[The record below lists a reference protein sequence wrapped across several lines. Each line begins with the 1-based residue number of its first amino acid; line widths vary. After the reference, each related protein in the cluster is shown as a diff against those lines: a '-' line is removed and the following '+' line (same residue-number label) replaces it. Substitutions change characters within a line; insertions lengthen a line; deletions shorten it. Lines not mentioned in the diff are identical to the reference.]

1 MLKALLL
8 VPLLVPLVLAAPAS
22 TYGCPARDTAGHT
35 LDQAHQGTY
44 AFAVSCQYEGGGI
57 CYYKKTGQFS
67 TGPSTCPTTIS
78 QSQSTSHSALSSASN
93 SNGCPAKDAS
103 GTALTKTLNGHIT
116 FALACQY
123 GSSEMCYYDKTG
135 KRTAGATSCPSSVS
149 AGTAN
154 NSAAYKS
161 SSLATE
167 SQTSYSSSISCPAT
181 DTANGALLSL
191 ETTTAGFIDC
201 TYTSG
206 GCQYFASNGTYLTG
220 TSFCPLTIS
229 GHVSTQVSATTQ
241 CPTTDSAGSPL
252 TSSGHVQTGFVL
264 CSYVKSG
271 DCEYFSNGTY
281 ANGASQC
288 PSAIPGPSGASGSA
302 SANAAAGAYT
312 SSSTALPTCAPTDDN
327 SSPLLKSS
335 VSSDGFVECQYKTAG
350 TCEYFIPNGQF
361 SSGSSVCPDSIAPAA
376 TYTTSSSSPTT
387 TTTTT
392 TLPVCAPTDKS
403 GSHLLKDTVSSD
415 GFLECEY
422 KTAGTC
428 EYFIPNGEFS
438 SGGSVCPPS
447 ATASSAGNKAGVG
460 SSWTTTTTTGKS
472 ESAST
477 TTLPICAMT
486 DKSGSHLLRD
496 TVSSDGFL
504 ECKYKTAG
512 TCEYFIPNGE
522 FSSGGSVCPGSATAS
537 SVGGAAADLAS
548 SNSNSSSSSSSSST
562 NPVYI
567 ALIVMNTVLVI
578 GILTVGFLWIRQHR
592 VSAASKAGQLKVL
605 YAKVDAARDEMSM
618 PFTPLPP
625 SSSVGQSSSSVQK
638 EKYYDPHDPQ
648 ARILRINHVIKAC
661 ISFGASVARSSEAPR
676 RIFFHFPLNGQQGIV
691 SLLDVQHND
700 GDIIAT
706 TFSFLISFAAIV
718 TKQNALDE

>member
-1 MLKALLL
+1 MLNIFLL
-8 VPLLVPLVLAAPAS
+8 VPLLVPLALAAPTF
-22 TYGCPARDTAGHT
+22 TYGCPARDSAGHT
-35 LDQAHQGTY
+35 LDQARQGTY
-44 AFAVSCQYEGGGI
+44 AFAVSCRYEGGGI

-78 QSQSTSHSALSSASN
+78 PSQSTSHSVLSSVSN

-135 KRTAGATSCPSSVS
+135 KRTAGAASCPSSVS

-161 SSLATE
+161 SSSLAAQ
-167 SQTSYSSSISCPAT
+167 SQTSSSSSSSISCPAT

-191 ETTTAGFIDC
+191 ETTTDGFVDC

-206 GCQYFASNGTYLTG
+206 GCHYFASNGTYLTG

-241 CPTTDSAGSPL
+241 CPTTDSAGSQL

-264 CSYVKSG
+264 CSYAKSG

-288 PSAIPGPSGASGSA
+288 PSAIPGSSDASGS
-302 SANAAAGAYT
+302 STSTNAGAYP
-312 SSSTALPTCAPTDDN
+312 SSSW
-327 SSPLLKSS
+327 
-335 VSSDGFVECQYKTAG
+335 
-350 TCEYFIPNGQF
+350 
-361 SSGSSVCPDSIAPAA
+361 
-376 TYTTSSSSPTT
+376 TT
-387 TTTTT
+387 TTTTPSTSASTT
-392 TLPVCAPTDKS
+392 TLPICAPTDKS
-403 GSHLLKDTVSSD
+403 GSHLLTDTVSSD

-438 SGGSVCPPS
+438 SGGSVCPGS
-447 ATASSAGNKAGVG
+447 ATASSSNNNAGIG
-460 SSWTTTTTTGKS
+460 SSSTTTSTS
-472 ESAST
+472 VSAST

-486 DKSGSHLLRD
+486 DKSGSHLLTD

-504 ECKYKTAG
+504 ECEYKTAG

-522 FSSGGSVCPGSATAS
+522 FSSGGSVCPGSAIAPAS
-537 SVGGAAADLAS
+537 SMGGAAADLAS
-548 SNSNSSSSSSSSST
+548 SNSNSSSSSSSST

-567 ALIVMNTVLVI
+567 ALIIMNAVLVI

-618 PFTPLPP
+618 PFTPLP
-625 SSSVGQSSSSVQK
+625 SVGQSSSSVQK

-648 ARILRINHVIKAC
+648 ARY
-661 ISFGASVARSSEAPR
+661 S
-676 RIFFHFPLNGQQGIV
+676 
-691 SLLDVQHND
+691 D
-700 GDIIAT
+700 
-706 TFSFLISFAAIV
+706 
-718 TKQNALDE
+718 